1 MLGKCFYNDTN
12 LEFPNHSHSETA
24 VICGANIK
32 PYKHKEIVK
41 DMIPDKTVTSWGV
54 FIHFKLT
61 NGDQYDG
68 IWKLDKTVVSEFND
82 VPCIAKMKKKRK
94 KGQKGYVPESAIPTI
109 LRATGVNEW
118 VDLIGTTIRFKPNN
132 GIFEYNTGFSIS
144 PENDKNDRW
153 FYPDYFEFH
162 AGGVDT
168 DANDAKEHHNKILAD
183 RFKSIP
189 INKASKDN
197 ILDVDERSDVIDALI
212 DNFGDVDGDTVELNG
227 RLYFIHA
234 QEGIIT
240 DITNKKCDNVEISP
254 DKKAFIDFMEEN
266 LYHSILHE
274 DQKQFRKDFTKL
286 YDAAYPKT
294 DLNNGRDYG
303 IKKMNRFLQLQNIR
317 YKINIRHA
325 NASGESRRWIVDN
338 FGWNNQ

>member
-32 PYKHKEIVK
+32 PYKHKEIIK

-94 KGQKGYVPESAIPTI
+94 KGQKGYVPESAIPTV

-162 AGGVDT
+162 ADGVDT
-168 DANDAKEHHNKILAD
+168 DTNDAKEG
-183 RFKSIP
+183 
-189 INKASKDN
+189 
-197 ILDVDERSDVIDALI
+197 VIA
-212 DNFGDVDGDTVELNG
+212 
-227 RLYFIHA
+227 
-234 QEGIIT
+234 

-254 DKKAFIDFMEEN
+254 DKKAFMDFMEEN